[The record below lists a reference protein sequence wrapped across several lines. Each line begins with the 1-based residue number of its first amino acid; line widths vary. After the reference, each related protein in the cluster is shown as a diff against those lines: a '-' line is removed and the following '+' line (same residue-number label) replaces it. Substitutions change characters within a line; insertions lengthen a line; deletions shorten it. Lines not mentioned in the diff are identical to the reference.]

1 VQVNYLGFPGTMGAD
16 WYDWCVT
23 DGVCSPPG
31 AEAHFAERL
40 VYLPDSY
47 QPNDRRQVIADVA
60 PTRAQCGLPEQGFVW
75 CCFNQ
80 PYKIEPA
87 LFDLWMRLLHGVPGS
102 VLWLFRS
109 SATAEANLRREAERR
124 GIAAERLV
132 FAEKLPK
139 AEHLARHV
147 HAELFLDTL
156 RVNAHTTASDA
167 LWAGVPLITCPGDT
181 FASRVAASLLHA
193 VELPNLVMPDLAAYE
208 ATALRLAQRPDELTA
223 LKNRLRANRLLCPLF
238 DTERYARNLERAY
251 DAMWASYAAGSKP
264 AAIRVPAGW
273 VGL

>member
-1 VQVNYLGFPGTMGAD
+1 VQVNYLGFPGTMGAG
-16 WYDWCVT
+16 WYDWYVT
-23 DGVCSPPG
+23 DTICAPPG
-31 AEAHFAERL
+31 SEAHFAERL

-60 PTRAQCGLPEQGFVW
+60 PTRAQCGLPEEGFVW

-87 LFDLWMRLLHGVPGS
+87 LFDPWMRLLHGAPGS

-109 SATAEANLRREAERR
+109 SAEAEANLRREAERR
-124 GIAAERLV
+124 GVVAERLV
-132 FAEKLPK
+132 FAEKLTK

-147 HAELFLDTL
+147 HADLFLDTL

-167 LWAGVPLITCPGDT
+167 LWAGVPVLTCPGET

-193 VELPNLVMPDLAAYE
+193 VGLPELAMPDVAAYE
-208 ATALRLAQRPDELTA
+208 ATALRLAQRPDELAA
-223 LKNRLRANRLLCPLF
+223 LKARLRANQLSFPLF
-238 DTERYARNLERAY
+238 DTERYARNLEGAY
-251 DAMWASYAAGSKP
+251 DAMWEAHAAARKP
-264 AAIRVPAGW
+264 AGIRV
-273 VGL
+273 